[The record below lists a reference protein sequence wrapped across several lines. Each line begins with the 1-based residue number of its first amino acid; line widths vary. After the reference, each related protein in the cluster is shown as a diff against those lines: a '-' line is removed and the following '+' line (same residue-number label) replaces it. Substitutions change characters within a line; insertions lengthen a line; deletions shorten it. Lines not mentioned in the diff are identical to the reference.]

1 MKRRGA
7 GRERAIGMSVSGHR
21 GGGTAQGSGSLRS
34 CSGDRVKELPRDVTD
49 SGSAGVSTAG
59 AVVERRPATREE
71 LRAWVRA
78 VLGVEVGERAM
89 IQGHSAPMDYLEW
102 TFFEGGAGHRG
113 SLDAV
118 VWANRGGG
126 KTFLGALATL
136 LDVLFKPGIEVR
148 ILGGSMDQ
156 SRRMHAHLRRFFDP
170 RRHPELCEIARP
182 RLTERRL
189 VLGNGS
195 EVELLAQSQASVR
208 GTRVQKLRCDEV
220 ELFDED
226 VWEAAQLVT
235 RGRSCSLDGQ
245 TIPVRGAVEC
255 LSTMHRPH
263 GLMHRIVNEAWQGK
277 RRLFRWGVADVLGPC
292 GEERRCGENADGAF
306 HPTCPLWGECRGRAK
321 ERSAHGHVSIDDAI
335 AMKSRVSLAT
345 WEAEMLCLRPRRH
358 DAVLPEF
365 DAGTHVREGDPEDGA
380 TLVAGMDFG
389 YRAPTAVLWAWLA
402 PGDVLWIVDERVEA
416 GRVLDEH
423 IAAIR
428 QGRGRRTGWAVP
440 AWVGVDPAGRAVSEQ
455 TGVSPVQVMRS
466 AGLMVRDRRAT
477 VEEGLGL
484 IRARLKPACGGVRL
498 LVHPRCVTLIESLE
512 RYHYRPEN
520 PADERPVK
528 DGSDHAVDALRYL
541 VLNLDR
547 PPRTIETNYLS
558 SRRGPRRSPRLGE
571 GLV

>member
-1 MKRRGA
+1 MSTDA
-7 GRERAIGMSVSGHR
+7 ERPP
-21 GGGTAQGSGSLRS
+21 
-34 CSGDRVKELPRDVTD
+34 DP
-49 SGSAGVSTAG
+49 G
-59 AVVERRPATREE
+59 AVIARRPTTRQE
-71 LRAWVRA
+71 LWAWVHA
-78 VLGVEVGERAM
+78 VLGVEVTDRPM
-89 IQGHSAPMDYLEW
+89 VHGHAAPMDYLEW
-102 TFFEGGAGHRG
+102 TFFEGGAGHAG

-136 LDVLFKPGIEVR
+136 LDLLYKPGIEVR

-156 SRRMHAHLRRFFDP
+156 SRRMHAHLRRFLDP

-182 RLTERRL
+182 RFTDRRL

-220 ELFDED
+220 ELFDAE

-235 RGRSCSLDGQ
+235 RSRTCRHDGVA
-245 TIPVRGAVEC
+245 IEVRGAVEC

-263 GLMHRIVNEAWQGK
+263 GLMHRIVTEARQGK

-292 GEERRCGENADGAF
+292 GRERRCGVEEEGGLR
-306 HPTCPLWGECRGRAK
+306 PTCPLWGECRGRAK
-321 ERSAHGHVSIDDAI
+321 ERAAHGHVSIDDAI

-345 WEAEMLCLRPRRH
+345 WEAEMLCLRPRRS

-365 DAGTHVREGDPEDGA
+365 EVGTHVRECEPPRGA
-380 TLVAGMDFG
+380 ALVAGMDFG
-389 YRAPTAVLWAWLA
+389 FRAPTAVLWGWID
-402 PGDVLWIVDERVEA
+402 PEEVLWIVDERIEA
-416 GRVLDEH
+416 GRLLDEH

-428 QGRGRRTGWAVP
+428 TGLGRRSGWSTP

-455 TGVSPVQVMRS
+455 TGVSPVQVMRA
-466 AGLMVRDRRAT
+466 AGLVVRDRRAS

-484 IRARLKPACGGVRL
+484 IRARLRPACGSVRL
-498 LVHPRCVTLIESLE
+498 MIHPRCATLIESLE
-512 RYHYRPEN
+512 RYHYRPDN

-541 VLNLDR
+541 VLNHDR
-547 PPRTIETNYLS
+547 PPRSVEGNYL
-558 SRRGPRRSPRLGE
+558 
-571 GLV
+571 